1 MEKGYR
7 EGIHFEKNFEKE
19 KGKGER
25 RTEKKKPNNKMKL
38 TWSLLASSAPMLS
51 TFLVVERIGKKM
63 VAAIVP

>member
-25 RTEKKKPNNKMKL
+25 RTEKKEKQNIKL